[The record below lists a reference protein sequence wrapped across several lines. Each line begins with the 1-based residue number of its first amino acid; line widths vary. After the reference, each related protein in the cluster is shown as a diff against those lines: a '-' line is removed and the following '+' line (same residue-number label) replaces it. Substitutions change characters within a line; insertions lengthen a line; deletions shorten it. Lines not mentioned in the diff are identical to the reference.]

1 LQVTAVCKRGQTTEQ
16 ITIEDNSARLNPA
29 QIAAMIEDSREFH
42 DADRAER
49 ERIEYGVLIKNK
61 LDIMKSNKKH
71 PFLSD

>member
-1 LQVTAVCKRGQTTEQ
+1 
-16 ITIEDNSARLNPA
+16 
-29 QIAAMIEDSREFH
+29 MIEDSREFH